1 MKKNIYIILAMA
13 GILSMNSCSDD
24 EFLPGSPS
32 MEIKAENA
40 DALLVTV
47 FRLRLKLRMWMCLFL
62 R

>member
-32 MEIKAENA
+32 MEIKA
-40 DALLVTV
+40 
-47 FRLRLKLRMWMCLFL
+47 
-62 R
+62 